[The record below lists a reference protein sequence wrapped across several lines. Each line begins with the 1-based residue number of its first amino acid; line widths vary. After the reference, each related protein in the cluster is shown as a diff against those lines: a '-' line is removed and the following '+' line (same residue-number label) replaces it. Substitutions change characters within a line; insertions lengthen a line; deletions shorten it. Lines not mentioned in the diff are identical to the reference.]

1 MLTIFNNKKDQMNR
15 SLLSNN
21 ETSLIRSVSSFNIF
35 EEGKKVW
42 KNGKQAIGRF
52 KNSISNLTRSSIS
65 SSNSIDFDDSSSF
78 LRQSIKF
85 LFINIIDDLH

>member
-15 SLLSNN
+15 SSSNN

-85 LFINIIDDLH
+85 LFINIIDDFH